1 MAGKDQLT
9 AEQTLFA
16 EWLASPPLERG
27 TQKDIATKLGV
38 EPRTLRR
45 WEKLPEIHLLVYK
58 LFADNLIAL
67 VGPAT
72 QLIEKAI
79 KHPGSVSRVSY
90 DAAKYIV
97 SDWGKQYQQED
108 VVIKS
113 IRDMYKRYNPN
124 A

>member
-1 MAGKDQLT
+1 MKDQLS
-9 AEQTLFA
+9 AEQILFA
-16 EWLASPPLERG
+16 EWLAFSPMERG
-27 TQKDIATKLGV
+27 TQKDIAAKLGV

-45 WEKLPEIHLLVYK
+45 WEKLPEVHTLVHK

-72 QLIEKAI
+72 QLIENAI

-90 DAAKYIV
+90 DAARYIV
-97 SDWGKQYQQED
+97 SDWGKQYQQEG

-113 IRDMYKRYNPN
+113 IQDMYKRYHPN